1 MARNPKWKRDE
12 LILALNLYFKVN
24 PIHTSENN
32 PDIIA
37 LSKLLNSLPIH
48 AIDEQQKDF
57 RNPNGVYMKL
67 CNFLRFDPSY
77 HGKGLTA
84 GSKLE
89 EDIWNEFSDDKAQ
102 LERVALAIRTNSVS
116 LPPCPP
122 DEEEDEE
129 FTEGRVLTRT
139 HRLRERNPIITKKK
153 KTQVLDQTGKLEC
166 TVCGFNFA
174 TVYGH
179 IGNGFAECHHNKPVS
194 ELVPG
199 EKTKL
204 SDLSIICA
212 NCHRMIHR
220 AKPWLSPGEL
230 RSRIEL
236 EKANQSLQQTAN
248 RRR

>member
-12 LILALNLYFKVN
+12 LILALDLYFKVN
-24 PIHTSENN
+24 PIHTSEKH

-48 AIDEQQKDF
+48 APDEQQQNF

-77 HGKGLTA
+77 SGKGLTA

-89 EDIWNEFSDDKAQ
+89 KDIWNEFSDDKAQ
-102 LERVALAIRTNSVS
+102 LERVALAIRNNSMS
-116 LPPCPP
+116 LPPSSP
-122 DEEEDEE
+122 DEEEDGE
-129 FTEGRVLTRT
+129 FAEGSVLTRT
-139 HRLRERNPIITKKK
+139 HRLRERNPLVTKKK
-153 KTQVLDQTGKLEC
+153 KTQVLGETGKLKC
-166 TVCGFNFA
+166 TVCGFDFA

-179 IGNGFAECHHNKPVS
+179 LGKGFAECHHIKPVS
-194 ELVPG
+194 ELIPG

-220 AKPWLSPGEL
+220 ARPWLSPGEL
-230 RSRIEL
+230 RSRIEH
-236 EKANQSLQQTAN
+236 EKAK
-248 RRR
+248 